1 VHPRHQAI
9 RFLRGGFAQAEE
21 LAAEAERLGTPV
33 GARPVLATA
42 QHARALAALGMGDCS
57 QALARLLRMH
67 DLADPTHQMAL
78 KHHTV
83 ADIADAASRTERPG
97 DAAGVLAAME
107 AAAQLTTSPSLHDG
121 LRFARAVLAPD
132 EAEGLFLAAL
142 AADLTRRPF
151 IRARTELAYGEW
163 LHRQR
168 RATECRPY
176 LRAARDTFDALGT
189 APWSERAR
197 HELRTAGERRAASSD
212 ILTAQELQIAQLAA
226 DGLTNREIGKRL
238 SISHR
243 TVGAHLAKIYA
254 KLGATSRVQLHS
266 ALSPDLRD

>member
-1 VHPRHQAI
+1 
-9 RFLRGGFAQAEE
+9 
-21 LAAEAERLGTPV
+21 
-33 GARPVLATA
+33 
-42 QHARALAALGMGDCS
+42 
-57 QALARLLRMH
+57 
-67 DLADPTHQMAL
+67 
-78 KHHTV
+78 
-83 ADIADAASRTERPG
+83 
-97 DAAGVLAAME
+97 VLAAME
-107 AAAQLTTSPSLHDG
+107 AAAQVTTSPSLRDG
-121 LRFARAVLAPD
+121 LRFARAVLAAPD
-132 EAEGLFLAAL
+132 EAEGLFPAAL

-163 LHRQR
+163 LRRQR
-168 RATECRPY
+168 RATESRPC

-197 HELRTAGERRAASSD
+197 HELRTAGERSGERRAVSSD

-238 SISHR
+238 YISHR

-266 ALSPDLRD
+266 ALGTELHDLEDQDQDRSIERTLVPPATHNSPASPAGTGS